1 MSKTNTLSTDSR
13 KGLNM
18 VPEKRPG
25 HRHSTP

>member
-13 KGLNM
+13 KGLNT